1 MSKSLRT
8 FIAVEISAAVRAKAE
23 ELIGLLR
30 ATQADVKWV
39 EPHNLHLTLQF
50 LGDVPENQIA
60 EVCKAVERGA
70 AEVAPFTLEIRGAGA
85 FPNLGKPRTI
95 WLGTKDGSEQIADL
109 HDHVA
114 LALADLGFQD
124 EDRRFQSHLTLGR
137 VKSTKNVSLLG
148 PLLRQHAE
156 FSAGVFPVD
165 QAIVFS
171 SRLERGGP
179 IYEKL
184 ASAGLRSYTVS
195 GQ

>member
-1 MSKSLRT
+1 MKPIRT

-30 ATQADVKWV
+30 TTQADVKWV
-39 EPHNLHLTLQF
+39 EPQNLHLTLQF

-60 EVCKAVERGA
+60 DVCSAVARGA
-70 AEVAPFTLEIRGAGA
+70 EEVAPFTLEIRGAGA
-85 FPNLGKPRTI
+85 FPNLGKPRTL
-95 WLGTKDGSEQIADL
+95 WLGAQDGMDQMTDL
-109 HDHVA
+109 HDRIT

-124 EDRRFQSHLTLGR
+124 EERRFQTHLTIGR

-165 QAIVFS
+165 KAIVFS

-184 ASAGLRSYTVS
+184 ATARLRA
-195 GQ
+195 

>member
-1 MSKSLRT
+1 MKSIRT

-30 ATQADVKWV
+30 DSRADVKWV

-60 EVCKAVERGA
+60 EVCKAVEHGA
-70 AEVAPFTLEIRGAGA
+70 SAVKPFTLEIRGAGA

-95 WLGTKDGSEQIADL
+95 WLGAKEGAERMADL
-109 HDHVA
+109 HDNIA
-114 LALADLGFQD
+114 LMLADLGFRD
-124 EDRRFQSHLTLGR
+124 EERRYQAHLTIGR
-137 VKSTKNVSLLG
+137 VKSMKNVSPLG
-148 PLLRQHAE
+148 SLLRQHAE
-156 FSAGVFPVD
+156 FSAGAFSVEK
-165 QAIVFS
+165 AIVFS

-184 ASAGLRSYTVS
+184 STAPLGFQQV
-195 GQ
+195 